1 VKTRLVRPML
11 LAAALF
17 VAIPVQAQDYPSRPI
32 KVVVPFPPGA
42 LTDLLARM
50 VSGKLQ
56 ARWGQPVIVEN
67 RAGAAGSI
75 GSEFVFRA
83 EPDGHTLLFT
93 PHSPLITSK
102 MLNARQSFDPEAFV
116 PVAVVTRSTV
126 LLLVNPKVAAENLP
140 QLIARAK
147 ASPGRLN
154 YASPGIGSTTHLTNE
169 LFNIMAG
176 VQITHVPYQGIGPAM
191 TALLSGEV
199 DMLFDAMGNA
209 LPHVRSGKARVLA
222 VATEK
227 RSPVVPEVPTVAEAL
242 PGFLSTLWTGM
253 AAPPK
258 TPAAIA
264 GRLSAAIAAA
274 LQEPDVVKRLSELNG
289 VEAIGSTP
297 EEMARL
303 MKEERERWGNVI
315 RATGAKTE

>member
-1 VKTRLVRPML
+1 VKTRLVLPML
-11 LAAALF
+11 LAAALC

-169 LFNIMAG
+169 LFNMMAG

-274 LQEPDVVKRLSELNG
+274 LQEPDVVKRLGELNG